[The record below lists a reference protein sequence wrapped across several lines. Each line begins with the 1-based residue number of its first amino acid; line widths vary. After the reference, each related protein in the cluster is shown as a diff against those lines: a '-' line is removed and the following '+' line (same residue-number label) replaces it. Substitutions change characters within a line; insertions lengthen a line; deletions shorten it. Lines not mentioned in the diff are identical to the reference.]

1 VAPRHWC
8 CVCALLDYT
17 FDLVFRAIPGK
28 VVPSH
33 NTNSTRHPEFL
44 SSSPRTTKS
53 QCYDVLYECNTQ
65 SQRCA
70 SRSTP
75 APHFSK
81 RLTDWT
87 HRLNGLFKI
96 SRVLTMARQLRERS
110 KTLQPWP
117 LAWSGVQ
124 RLTWHGVLGHR
135 RCWHGWTYPRRQC
148 CSRYPRV
155 SKRVLKCFCRDCPGS
170 FFGL

>member
-8 CVCALLDYT
+8 RVCALLDYT

-28 VVPSH
+28 VVPSL

-65 SQRCA
+65 SQQFA

-96 SRVLTMARQLRERS
+96 FSCIDNGETIARAIQDSTALAISVVWRTKTHMARR
-110 KTLQPWP
+110 PWLLKE
-117 LAWSGVQ
+117 LA
-124 RLTWHGVLGHR
+124 RLDVSAQTMLFPVPQSIKAR
-135 RCWHGWTYPRRQC
+135 IEVNC
-148 CSRYPRV
+148 RY
-155 SKRVLKCFCRDCPGS
+155 CPGS